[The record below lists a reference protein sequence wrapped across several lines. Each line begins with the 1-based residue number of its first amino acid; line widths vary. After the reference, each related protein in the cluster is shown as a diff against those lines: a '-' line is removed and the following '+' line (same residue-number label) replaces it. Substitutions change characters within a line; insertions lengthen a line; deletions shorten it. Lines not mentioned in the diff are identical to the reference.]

1 MKELQRLID
10 EYKKPTVSDWVYNVE
25 TWLNE
30 NNENTNESKQLI
42 RQIKAH
48 GDAFANCEN
57 LHSLLKQI
65 YKKLFGKI
73 NPPKI
78 NKKENKCFVAM
89 MFNDEQNEIYNQA
102 IKPAIEEC
110 GLVPLKINDK
120 KFVGTIVDEI
130 EKEICQSVYIVA
142 DLTGG
147 RAGVYYEAGIARGLM
162 LCNHPIK
169 LILTCNKTYFNQH
182 GVHFDVNKDNIL
194 MYKDAVDY
202 KTQLIELIKTL
213 NSEGCG
219 GLNAK
224 IFSFD

>member
-1 MKELQRLID
+1 MKELKILID
-10 EYKKPTVSDWVYNVE
+10 EYKKPTINEWIYNVE
-25 TWLNE
+25 TWLDE
-30 NNENTNESKQLI
+30 HNENTDESKKLI
-42 RQIKAH
+42 KQIKFH
-48 GDAFANCEN
+48 GDKFNYCEN
-57 LHSLLKQI
+57 LYALLKQI
-65 YKKLFGKI
+65 DKKLFGKI
-73 NPPKI
+73 NPPKV

-89 MFNDEQNEIYNQA
+89 MFNDEQTEMYNRA

-130 EKEICQSVYIVA
+130 EKEICQSIYIIA

-169 LILTCNKTYFNQH
+169 LILTCSKTYFDKN

-194 MYKDAVDY
+194 MYKDDIDY
-202 KTQLIELIKTL
+202 KSKLIELIKTL
-213 NSEGCG
+213 NSERCG
-219 GLNAK
+219 VPNVP
-224 IFSFD
+224 IFSFE